1 MRPWTCR
8 VFGLAAGLAG
18 ALLIILVLRAI
29 YVGDRTGQALMF
41 ALGMP
46 LVLLST
52 LAGGLL
58 LRLSGKLLSR
68 TSLSRT
74 PGN

>member
-8 VFGLAAGLAG
+8 VFALTAGLAG
-18 ALLIILVLRAI
+18 ATLIVLVWRAV
-29 YVGDRTGQALMF
+29 YMADATAQSLMF

-58 LRLSGKLLSR
+58 LRVAGRLLSQAGR
-68 TSLSRT
+68 TRT
-74 PGN
+74 PKA

>member
-1 MRPWTCR
+1 MRPLTYR
-8 VFGLAAGLAG
+8 VFALATGLAG
-18 ALLIILVLRAI
+18 TTLIVLVWRAV
-29 YVGDRTGQALMF
+29 YMADDTAQALMF

-58 LRLSGKLLSR
+58 LRVAGRLLSKAGR
-68 TSLSRT
+68 VRT
-74 PGN
+74 PRA

>member
-1 MRPWTCR
+1 M
-8 VFGLAAGLAG
+8 
-18 ALLIILVLRAI
+18 LIVLVWRAV
-29 YVGDRTGQALMF
+29 YMADDTAQALMF

-58 LRLSGKLLSR
+58 LRVAGRLLSQAGR
-68 TSLSRT
+68 PRT
-74 PGN
+74 PRT

>member
-8 VFGLAAGLAG
+8 VFALAAGLAG
-18 ALLIILVLRAI
+18 TTLIVLVWRAV
-29 YVGDRTGQALMF
+29 YMADDTAQALMF

-46 LVLLST
+46 LVLLGT

-58 LRLSGKLLSR
+58 LRVAGRLMSQAGR
-68 TSLSRT
+68 QRT
-74 PGN
+74 PRA